1 MSLALA
7 LRLEVPEV
15 HLSDKGGEAAF
26 MLMEMI
32 TGEHQE
38 EEEEDSPEAMKL
50 DWEDEI
56 KELSPELKYLWS
68 KAKAGDRLDL
78 KSVLADYPRLQDL
91 PLQPPQNNHKPGFL
105 DKQLRQVQ
113 SGLLHG
119 LRIMSHTYTALQ
131 SGDTEMSPEAMFQMV
146 WKHWADMYCKI
157 NEQRQEF
164 SIPGSTSS
172 SAVDPLFTK
181 TDLLVASTNSKIKN
195 YRSFRRYPFSKGKW
209 YSFRDYHSFGKG
221 QFKSFKGSKGF
232 GRGFGGKSFGGRS
245 SFGFGK
251 GYGSLRPGGKSK
263 GKGVP
268 TSVSTKHKS
277 LFSSQVNKGY
287 SSLKVFTGHG
297 VPSTEANDFS
307 GFKLISGC
315 SSESDRVNS
324 DESAVVENFKWCQ
337 FRSFKPPSD
346 WSEHRLSIAPS
357 AVFACSGKKH
367 LCKCRKFYH

>member
-1 MSLALA
+1 MA

-26 MLMEMI
+26 LLMEMI

-38 EEEEDSPEAMKL
+38 EEEEDSPESMKL
-50 DWEDEI
+50 DWEEEI

-78 KSVLADYPRLQDL
+78 KSVLAYYPRLQDL

-119 LRIMSHTYTALQ
+119 LRIMSHIYTALQ
-131 SGDTEMSPEAMFQMV
+131 SGDTEMSPEAIFQMV
-146 WKHWADMYCKI
+146 WKHWADMYWKI

-172 SAVDPLFTK
+172 SDVDPLFTK

-232 GRGFGGKSFGGRS
+232 GRGF
-245 SFGFGK
+245 
-251 GYGSLRPGGKSK
+251 
-263 GKGVP
+263 
-268 TSVSTKHKS
+268 
-277 LFSSQVNKGY
+277 
-287 SSLKVFTGHG
+287 
-297 VPSTEANDFS
+297 
-307 GFKLISGC
+307 
-315 SSESDRVNS
+315 
-324 DESAVVENFKWCQ
+324 
-337 FRSFKPPSD
+337 
-346 WSEHRLSIAPS
+346 
-357 AVFACSGKKH
+357 
-367 LCKCRKFYH
+367 